1 MVRDEGQVLAGLLM
15 GLNAIDYNMTLSAEE
30 FDKSVSL
37 GRVWRVWGVWGV
49 WRAIVFEC
57 ELHWAELYIVDRCSG
72 RIKFVP
78 MKSSLVVRSSKL
90 RHLSV
95 MTLSYAIF
103 FL

>member
-1 MVRDEGQVLAGLLM
+1 M
-15 GLNAIDYNMTLSAEE
+15 
-30 FDKSVSL
+30 
-37 GRVWRVWGVWGV
+37 
-49 WRAIVFEC
+49 FEC

-103 FL
+103 LCESEWWVCCQYRPIVKQLNHLSCHGSAGRTSGSVWFPERR

>member
-1 MVRDEGQVLAGLLM
+1 M
-15 GLNAIDYNMTLSAEE
+15 
-30 FDKSVSL
+30 
-37 GRVWRVWGVWGV
+37 
-49 WRAIVFEC
+49 FEC

-103 FL
+103 FM

>member
-1 MVRDEGQVLAGLLM
+1 M
-15 GLNAIDYNMTLSAEE
+15 
-30 FDKSVSL
+30 
-37 GRVWRVWGVWGV
+37 

-103 FL
+103 LCESDWWVCCQFKSISPNCQTVEPSELPWFCR